1 MRYLIKI
8 MLFFIVALSTTIFAQ
23 KNMPRLSPKCFV
35 GQTIGYTNVEIN
47 YGTPGV
53 KGRKIWGGLVP
64 YNEVWRTGANEATT
78 IQFDNDVIIK
88 GKLIPAGSYS
98 LFTIPTEKDWTV
110 ILNKVYDQWGAFKYD
125 KNEDFYRFKVT
136 PQQNNFVERLR
147 FIFNYKEPYI
157 AEVVMEWEKLKIS
170 FDINAQVKEQEK

>member
-1 MRYLIKI
+1 MRHLLKI
-8 MLFFIVALSTTIFAQ
+8 ISFFIIALSTSMFAQ
-23 KNMPRLSPKCFV
+23 KDMPRLSPKCFI

-47 YGTPGV
+47 YSSPGV
-53 KGRKIWGGLVP
+53 KGRKIWGDLVP

-125 KNEDFYRFKVT
+125 KKEDFYRFKVM
-136 PQQNNFVERLR
+136 PQSNNFVERLR
-147 FIFNYKEPYI
+147 FTFNYKEPYI
-157 AEVVMEWEKLKIS
+157 SEVVMEWEKLKIA

>member
-1 MRYLIKI
+1 MKQCNKIIFVFAFLISSI
-8 MLFFIVALSTTIFAQ
+8 LFAQ

-47 YGTPGV
+47 YGSPGV
-53 KGRKIWGGLVP
+53 KDRKIWGGLVP

-78 IQFDNDVIIK
+78 IQFDNDAIIK

-125 KNEDFYRFKVT
+125 KNEDFFRFKVT
-136 PQQNNFVERLR
+136 PQPNNFVERLR
-147 FIFNYKEPYI
+147 FTFKYKEPYI
-157 AEVVMEWEKLKIS
+157 AEVVMEWEKLKFA
-170 FDINAQVKEQEK
+170 FDINAQVKEIEK